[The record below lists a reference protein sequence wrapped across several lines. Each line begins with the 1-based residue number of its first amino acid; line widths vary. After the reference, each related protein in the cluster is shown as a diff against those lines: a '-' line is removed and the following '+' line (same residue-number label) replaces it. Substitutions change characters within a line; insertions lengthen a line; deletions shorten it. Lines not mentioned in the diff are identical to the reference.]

1 LRKANGA
8 KVYELEART
17 PSGTVALKVVIKP
30 SLLAPDKQVVELV
43 VTETDTKGLPLPPGT
58 TIDDSFGLLDIVL
71 RKAGQ
76 LKASFTANP
85 NLSGGNHGKGM
96 C

>member
-1 LRKANGA
+1 M
-8 KVYELEART
+8 
-17 PSGTVALKVVIKP
+17 VIKP

-43 VTETDTKGLPLPPGT
+43 VTETDTKGLSLPPGT

-76 LKASFTANP
+76 LKASFVSAPT
-85 NLSGGNHGKGM
+85 LTGGD
-96 C
+96 